1 MQLEIIILSE
11 VSQKEKDKYWYLC
24 YISDS
29 TYMQN
34 VTHGTNEP
42 IIKQKEASDIENW
55 LVVAKG
61 ERGRE
66 RDGLQVWGW

>member
-1 MQLEIIILSE
+1 MKYDSAIIKNKIMAFVATWMELEIIILSE

-42 IIKQKEASDIENW
+42 IIKQKEASDIEN
-55 LVVAKG
+55 
-61 ERGRE
+61 
-66 RDGLQVWGW
+66 